1 MSQIEPPPP
10 PPPPPAYNT
19 NDQGIE
25 DKPSGMATASMII
38 GICSIPLQCAGL
50 GFILGLVAVILGFVE
65 KKNIETG
72 QSSAAGESYVK
83 TGIICGFI
91 GLGITVLIV
100 IAYIILLIFGIAA
113 ESF

>member
-1 MSQIEPPPP
+1 MGQIEPPPP
-10 PPPPPAYNT
+10 PPDYNSP
-19 NDQGIE
+19 NMGVE
-25 DKPSGMATASMII
+25 DKPSGLATASMII

-50 GFILGLVAVILGFVE
+50 GFILGLLAVILGFVE

-72 QSSAAGESYVK
+72 QSSAAGEGYVK

-91 GLGITVLIV
+91 GLGITLLIL
-100 IAYIILLIFGIAA
+100 IAYIILLIAGVAA